1 MTYPPSLTLFPP
13 SYTLAQLQIWHVQ
26 RVLSNLSKHYDLLL
40 FWKFPSKHD
49 I

>member
-26 RVLSNLSKHYDLLL
+26 HVLSNLSKRYALLPFFL
-40 FWKFPSKHD
+40 EIPL
-49 I
+49 